1 MNRIDENLSVTTY
14 LRLTARTIDGQ
25 AWLATCIASLIL
37 AIGLN
42 FDVALAPLRDIG
54 NKPKAMVL
62 LLSSPLIIF
71 LILVR
76 LRQTFSGSR
85 MSVFIRAGL
94 CIIAFLAINFYDSRS
109 VKLDFLKL
117 QDVRLHTGGSVHH
130 GISGTQFLTRASL
143 GSTAQSD

>member
-1 MNRIDENLSVTTY
+1 MTQNSKPTVNRIDENLSVTTY

-25 AWLATCIASLIL
+25 AWLAACIASLIL

-62 LLSSPLIIF
+62 LLLSPLMIF

-76 LRQTFSGSR
+76 LRQIFSGSR

-94 CIIAFLAINFYDSRS
+94 CIMAFLALNF
-109 VKLDFLKL
+109 
-117 QDVRLHTGGSVHH
+117 
-130 GISGTQFLTRASL
+130 
-143 GSTAQSD
+143 